1 MSTAQTTAQQL
12 ATASPA
18 EGDAIFSRLSATE
31 QVRVIVA
38 AAELGLI
45 LICTVRCAAFA
56 RALKT
61 LPELGLLPDEQ
72 WFACFPSRQVRL
84 RHAWN
89 SELDG
94 PVPQPFGAAVA
105 VVAVRRTV
113 AGLQRTSLMVS
124 AQWATDLT
132 RPGVSDAEV
141 ESVVG
146 SLKPLPGVVV
156 RSDVKAV
163 R

>member
-12 ATASPA
+12 AVAPPI
-18 EGDAIFSRLSATE
+18 EGNAIFMRLTAKE
-31 QVRVIVA
+31 RVEVIAA
-38 AAELGLI
+38 AAELGSI

-61 LPELGLLPDEQ
+61 LPELSALPDEQ
-72 WFACFPSRQVRL
+72 WFAVYSQRQVRL

-89 SELDG
+89 AELDD
-94 PVPQPFGAAVA
+94 PIPPPFGAAVA
-105 VVAVRRTV
+105 VVVVRRTV
-113 AGLQRTSLMVS
+113 AGLQRTPLMVS

-132 RPGVSDAEV
+132 RPGISDAEV
-141 ESVVG
+141 ESLIG
-146 SLKPLPGVVV
+146 SVKPLPGVVV

>member
-18 EGDAIFSRLSATE
+18 EGDAIFARLSATE

-45 LICTVRCAAFA
+45 LQCTVRCAAFA

-61 LPELGLLPDEQ
+61 LPELSALPDEQ

-89 SELDG
+89 AELDG
-94 PVPQPFGAAVA
+94 PIPQPFGAAVA
-105 VVAVRRTV
+105 VVVVRRTV
-113 AGLQRTSLMVS
+113 EGLQRTPLMLS
-124 AQWATDLT
+124 AQWAAA
-132 RPGVSDAEV
+132 DALWHLGRRGGRV
-141 ESVVG
+141 IGSV
-146 SLKPLPGVVV
+146 KPLPGVVV

>member
-1 MSTAQTTAQQL
+1 MRTAIAQQIT
-12 ATASPA
+12 TASPLEA
-18 EGDAIFSRLSATE
+18 DSVFVRLSARE
-31 QVRVIVA
+31 QADVIVA

-45 LICTVRCAAFA
+45 LQCTVRCAAFG

-61 LPELGLLPDEQ
+61 LPELGLLSDEQ

-84 RHAWN
+84 RYAWN

-94 PVPQPFGAAVA
+94 PIPQPFGAAVA
-105 VVAVRRTV
+105 VVAVRST
-113 AGLQRTSLMVS
+113 ADGLQRTPLMVS

-132 RPGVSDAEV
+132 RPGVSDADV
-141 ESVVG
+141 ESVIG
-146 SLKPLPGVVV
+146 SVQRLPGVVCRDV
-156 RSDVKAV
+156 RAV